1 MMLVL
6 GLVALVVVI
15 GGVVATILMASRA
28 SRDDRPPP
36 SEPSDFVAP
45 VSSGGYR
52 FRQVDESTE
61 DFRARVARENA
72 EAAAQPPPVHKT

>member
-1 MMLVL
+1 MLLGL
-6 GLVALVVVI
+6 GLVALVVVVGAVI
-15 GGVVATILMASRA
+15 ATIAMAARSA
-28 SRDDRPPP
+28 DRPPP

-61 DFRARVARENA
+61 EFHARVARENA
-72 EAAAQPPPVHKT
+72 EAAAQAPGGKT